1 MRQMIK
7 RGLRLVQLLSGAVF
21 LLISGCV
28 VVPYPV
34 SNETTQVEDV
44 EIPDEVLVTVGPRK
58 IIEEVS
64 EHVVKHNP
72 NIELVDSLEF
82 RDVAFPSGDWS
93 LQELMKPENRTRVA
107 EQLDMQYLV
116 LLTAAH
122 VEEGESEGFL
132 IPFLGAM
139 AVPEDSTLSAFIIDL
154 RQGSVVSRLNT
165 RSSGK
170 GRMLYYVIIIVAADP
185 MTESAVISGLGK
197 SIAETLAVES
207 PAERLRIAILAAE
220 TQEYSEGEYPEVILP
235 SKEEL
240 ERQQKMEEKRR
251 FSKAKLNKEVG
262 TYCPRADA
270 GDADA
275 QKHIGDLFYY
285 GSHGIRRDP
294 VLAYVWYRL
303 AEMGE
308 NKEVVGKIKLLVDEF
323 STQQADAAVRR
334 LINWEPGQCEHHINN
349 ATLEEGG

>member
-1 MRQMIK
+1 MRLVIK
-7 RGLRLVQLLSGAVF
+7 RGLRLAQNLSGAV
-21 LLISGCV
+21 LLSITGCV

-34 SNETTQVEDV
+34 SHETTQEEGV
-44 EIPDEVLVTVGPRK
+44 EITEQLQVTVGPRK

-64 EHVVKHNP
+64 EQVVKHNP
-72 NIELVDSLEF
+72 NIELVDPLEF
-82 RDVAFPSGDWS
+82 RDAAFPSGNWS
-93 LQELMKPENRTRVA
+93 LQELMKPESRTRVA

-154 RQGSVVSRLNT
+154 RQGSVVSRLNA

-170 GRMLYYVIIIVAADP
+170 GRMLYYVIIIIAADP
-185 MTESAVISGLGK
+185 MTESAVIRGMGK
-197 SIAETLAVES
+197 SIAETLAAES
-207 PAERLRIAILAAE
+207 HSGSLRIAILAAE
-220 TQEYSEGEYPEVILP
+220 TLENTDGEHQELTLP
-235 SKEEL
+235 SPEEL
-240 ERQQKMEEKRR
+240 ERQQKER
-251 FSKAKLNKEVG
+251 FSRAKLNKDVG
-262 TYCPRADA
+262 TYCPRADE

-275 QKHIGDLFYY
+275 QKHIGDLFYH
-285 GSHGIRRDP
+285 GSHGIRKDP

-308 NKEVVGKIKLLVDEF
+308 NKEAAKKLHLVVDEL
-323 STQQADAAVRR
+323 SPQEADAAIRR
-334 LINWEPGQCEHHINN
+334 LVNWEPGQCESQINN
-349 ATLEEGG
+349 APLEEDE